1 MRVNWS
7 LRPTTRS
14 SSASRGHSPATVLTC
29 SESEFEPRSAFHH
42 HKPSAKSFSLFL
54 INPVLQE
61 GNGVFLAD
69 LSQSHASRFPRFST
83 LSCAFF
89 STSCGRAKR
98 QVRNIIPLQI
108 KGLSSYWGRH
118 FFRASVGRSP
128 IREKE
133 RFSGSSN
140 DGCTKRRLP
149 PKHDVKATTGGER
162 GDAD

>member
-1 MRVNWS
+1 MQEARLKSDGYTCRTVRRWLADGGSN
-7 LRPTTRS
+7 PPS
-14 SSASRGHSPATVLTC
+14 ST
-29 SESEFEPRSAFHH
+29 
-42 HKPSAKSFSLFL
+42 
-54 INPVLQE
+54 INPLQRVSLCIEISPVSTE
-61 GNGVFLAD
+61 GNGVFLVD